1 MSMLCDVCEC
11 YDMCISGVRGYS
23 ACQRTCQFRAC
34 IEDSA
39 NAPCSQLLV
48 TVRSEG
54 YTMTSD
60 PYTIRSWVD
69 YKRSVECL
77 VNLDT
82 ADDTLEKFEY
92 VAM

>member
-1 MSMLCDVCEC
+1 
-11 YDMCISGVRGYS
+11 
-23 ACQRTCQFRAC
+23 
-34 IEDSA
+34 
-39 NAPCSQLLV
+39 
-48 TVRSEG
+48 
-54 YTMTSD
+54 MTSD

-82 ADDTLEKFEY
+82 ADDTREKFEY